1 VTMRGFVLD
10 IMAADYVIG
19 AVIFLCAGV
28 VFLGFSIKCWC
39 SDVKQIAWT
48 KRQLKGF
55 RKKK

>member
-1 VTMRGFVLD
+1 MRGFVLD